1 MAPFIY
7 EATACR
13 VIFAR
18 GSIDRTSKEV
28 TSLGKRALIVTTPEQ
43 RDMGEAI
50 LARLGAQGAGLFD
63 KATMHVPIEI
73 VEAAEIELDRSA
85 ADCLIAFGGGST
97 IGLAKILAL
106 RTSLP
111 ILAIPTT
118 FAGSEMTS
126 IWGLTEAG
134 RKTTGRDA
142 SVRPKT
148 VIYDPDLVMTLPP
161 SLAATSGMNAIAH
174 ACEALY
180 AADAN
185 PVINL
190 MARESIRALSSALPC
205 IVHDPSNPDARADA
219 LYGAWLGGTVLGAV
233 AMALHHKLCHTLG
246 GRFSLPHADLHT
258 ALLPH
263 AIAYNAPAAPAAM
276 VAIETALDA
285 KDAATGL
292 YDLACGLGAP
302 TSLSQLGMP
311 GEGIDAVVREAM
323 GAPYPNP
330 RPIEAGALR
339 QLLLNAW
346 AGSRPKERNA

>member
-1 MAPFIY
+1 MVPFIY
-7 EATACR
+7 EAAACR

-18 GSIDRTSKEV
+18 GSIDRSSEEIA
-28 TSLGKRALIVTTPEQ
+28 SLGKRALIVTTPEQ
-43 RDMGEAI
+43 RDMGEAM

-63 KATMHVPIEI
+63 KATMHVP
-73 VEAAEIELDRSA
+73 VETVGAAEIQLDRTT
-85 ADCLIAFGGGST
+85 ADCLIALGGGST

-106 RTSLP
+106 RAGLP

-118 FAGSEMTS
+118 FSGSEMTP

-185 PVINL
+185 PITNL
-190 MARESIRALSSALPC
+190 MARESIRALSGALPC
-205 IVHDPSNPDARADA
+205 IMQDPSDPDARADA

-246 GRFSLPHADLHT
+246 GRFSLPHAELHT
-258 ALLPH
+258 VLLPH
-263 AIAYNAPAAPAAM
+263 AIAYNAPAVPMAM
-276 VAIETALDA
+276 RAIETALDA
-285 KDAATGL
+285 QDAATGL

-311 GEGIDAVVREAM
+311 GEGIEAVVTGVMAS
-323 GAPYPNP
+323 PYPNP
-330 RPIEAGALR
+330 RPLEAEALR
-339 QLLLNAW
+339 QLLSNAW